1 MRKSFSYA
9 YSGLLFS
16 VCLVPSLGFCH
27 NESKGFYGTI
37 YSQQSRIGSSQFTE
51 SGSLGKGSGLRAD
64 FQRGIGLGGDVG
76 YRYGNGWASEF
87 EWNYRTHGLN
97 ALRQGSTALAQDGD
111 FASNIFFLNGLR
123 RFKAAGALTPYVGA
137 GIGWAQEI
145 DMDIVPIAGNAD
157 RGYSGSSKTGFQLIG
172 GVEYALSPRWH
183 LTADA
188 RWLKL
193 GSVRL
198 DNEKANP
205 GGVVSPL
212 KYEPFSLQIGF
223 RYKF

>member
-1 MRKSFSYA
+1 
-9 YSGLLFS
+9 
-16 VCLVPSLGFCH
+16 
-27 NESKGFYGTI
+27 
-37 YSQQSRIGSSQFTE
+37 
-51 SGSLGKGSGLRAD
+51 
-64 FQRGIGLGGDVG
+64 
-76 YRYGNGWASEF
+76 
-87 EWNYRTHGLN
+87 
-97 ALRQGSTALAQDGD
+97 
-111 FASNIFFLNGLR
+111 
-123 RFKAAGALTPYVGA
+123 
-137 GIGWAQEI
+137 
-145 DMDIVPIAGNAD
+145 MDIVPIAGNAD